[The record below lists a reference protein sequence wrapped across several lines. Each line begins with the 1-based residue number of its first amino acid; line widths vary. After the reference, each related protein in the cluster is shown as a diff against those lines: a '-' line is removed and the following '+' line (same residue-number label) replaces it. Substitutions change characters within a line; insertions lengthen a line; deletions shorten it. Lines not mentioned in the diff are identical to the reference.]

1 MKISLPQID
10 QILKNPIFQNKNRK
24 ILKYISQ
31 QILEQKRNL
40 ALQNLPYEGDIFD
53 EILKK
58 YDEIVFQIKPIIN
71 ATGIILHTNLGRS
84 VISPEIFEN
93 VKNVICNYS
102 NLEFDIK
109 NLKRGDR
116 FKSEILSIFFNCED
130 VLIVNNNAA
139 AVFLILNTFAK
150 NSEVIVSRSE
160 IVEIGGGFRINEIM
174 SQSGAILRE
183 VGTTNKTRILDFKN
197 AINENTK
204 ILMKVERSNFEITGF
219 FEEVNQKD
227 IIKLAKDENLI
238 SYFDQGSGIL
248 GDVGEFD
255 LVSFSGDKIIGGTQC
270 GIICGKK
277 ELIKKLKQNQL
288 LRILRPDKI
297 TIYLT
302 NEIIKSHLQNNF
314 IPTNFLQNLTLL
326 QMKQNAKKITKNLDK
341 SSFKIEENFTFL
353 GGGSNPQK
361 QIPTIIIKI
370 LKDKN
375 GETNPEILKEIFI
388 KNGVLGRI
396 CKENFILDLRAIL
409 PWNLKDLRKIL
420 KDLL

>member
-53 EILKK
+53 EILTK
-58 YDEIVFQIKPIIN
+58 YNEIVFQIKPIIN

-93 VKNVICNYS
+93 IKNVICNYS

-174 SQSGAILRE
+174 AQSGAILRE
-183 VGTTNKTRILDFKN
+183 VGTTNKTKISDFKN

-204 ILMKVERSNFEITGF
+204 ILMKVERSNFKITGF
-219 FEEVNQKD
+219 FEEVNQKE

>member
-53 EILKK
+53 EILTK
-58 YDEIVFQIKPIIN
+58 YNEIVFQIKPIIN

-93 VKNVICNYS
+93 IKNVICNYS

-174 SQSGAILRE
+174 AQSGVILRE
-183 VGTTNKTRILDFKN
+183 VGTTNKTKILDFKN

-204 ILMKVERSNFEITGF
+204 ILMKVERSNFKITGF
-219 FEEVNQKD
+219 FEEVNQKE

>member
-53 EILKK
+53 EILTK
-58 YDEIVFQIKPIIN
+58 YNEIVFQIKPIIN

-93 VKNVICNYS
+93 IKNVICNYS

-174 SQSGAILRE
+174 AQSGAILRE
-183 VGTTNKTRILDFKN
+183 VGTTNKTKISDFKN

>member
-53 EILKK
+53 EILTK
-58 YDEIVFQIKPIIN
+58 YNEIVFQIKPIIN

-93 VKNVICNYS
+93 IKNVICNYS

-174 SQSGAILRE
+174 AQSGVILRE
-183 VGTTNKTRILDFKN
+183 VGTTNKTKISDFKN
-197 AINENTK
+197 AIDENTK